1 MNRLQVRYSTLCDAF
16 TLFGVLFYTQV
27 ITFFLRMGNVTVLD
41 DAQQDLEGNVANQI
55 CGLLTLLVPLFF
67 FIRNKVFL
75 SKSFYRQNA
84 FFLLFLICV
93 AASITWSS
101 EPMLSFKRFVAL
113 LSVVFFAGFIA
124 YRYSLERI
132 AFLFGC
138 VIGAAAL
145 TGLILA
151 LIRPDI
157 AFISGGIRDGAF
169 RGIFLEKNAGARLNA
184 IAILLLLPMIRQR
197 NPVAMLYALFALVAI
212 GLAQSATAIALIVAG
227 ATSYWYFLTL
237 IRLRINRSL
246 AAFFGA
252 TLVYFLLCL
261 VLYANYALLLE
272 LVGRDPSLTD
282 RTLIWDLLQ
291 PVIDERFLKG
301 YGFGAFWASAEADAF
316 INRWGYIGN
325 AHSGYVETLLNGGL
339 IQLIALLLLFAQS
352 LIKRYRAITADQSAR
367 YQACALVII
376 GLFVVTNYVAY
387 VIPNYRS
394 GEFLVF
400 CVLSLSFRHHL
411 LKRTQPV
418 VTAPAIPSRSNV
430 HAERQPDR
438 ARYGVRGDSAVQRR
452 REH

>member
-1 MNRLQVRYSTLCDAF
+1 MNRLQVRYSTLADAF

-27 ITFFLRMGNVTVLD
+27 IGFFLRLGNVSTLD
-41 DAQQDLEGNVANQI
+41 DAQQDLEGNLANQV

-67 FIRNKVFL
+67 FIRHKVFL
-75 SKSFYRQNA
+75 SKSFYRQNL
-84 FFLLFLICV
+84 FLLLFLGCV
-93 AASITWSS
+93 AASISWSS

-124 YRYSLERI
+124 WRYSLERI

-145 TGLILA
+145 VGLIFA
-151 LIRPDI
+151 VIRPDI

-169 RGIFLEKNAGARLNA
+169 RGVFAEKNAGARLNA

-197 NPVAMLYALFALVAI
+197 NPMAMLYGLFALIAI

-227 ATSYWYFLTL
+227 TASYAYFITL

-246 AAFFGA
+246 LAFTAA
-252 TLVYFLLCL
+252 TLVFFLLCG
-261 VLYANYALLLE
+261 VLYANYAMLLE

-282 RTLIWDLLQ
+282 RTLIWELLQ
-291 PVIDERFLKG
+291 PLIDAQFLKG
-301 YGFGAFWASAEADAF
+301 YGFGAFWASADADAF
-316 INRWGYIGN
+316 ITRWGYIGN

-339 IQLIALLLLFAQS
+339 IQLIALLLMFAQTLS
-352 LIKRYRAITADQSAR
+352 KRYRAITADQSAR

-394 GEFLVF
+394 GEFLIF
-400 CVLSLSFRHHL
+400 CVLSLTFRHHL
-411 LKRTQPV
+411 VARPQLL
-418 VTAPAIPSRSNV
+418 PAAN
-430 HAERQPDR
+430 
-438 ARYGVRGDSAVQRR
+438 ARRMRGTFREQRPC
-452 REH
+452 

>member
-1 MNRLQVRYSTLCDAF
+1 MNRLQVRYSTLADAF

-27 ITFFLRMGNVTVLD
+27 IGFFLRLGNVSTLD
-41 DAQQDLEGNVANQI
+41 DAQQDLEGNLANQV

-67 FIRNKVFL
+67 FIRHKVFL
-75 SKSFYRQNA
+75 SKSFYRQNL
-84 FFLLFLICV
+84 FLLLFLGCV
-93 AASITWSS
+93 AASISWSS

-124 YRYSLERI
+124 WRYSLERI

-145 TGLILA
+145 VGLIFA
-151 LIRPDI
+151 VIRPDI

-169 RGIFLEKNAGARLNA
+169 RGVFAEKNAGARLNA

-197 NPVAMLYALFALVAI
+197 NPLAMLYGLFALIAI

-227 ATSYWYFLTL
+227 TASYTYFITL

-246 AAFFGA
+246 LAFTAA
-252 TLVYFLLCL
+252 TLVFFLLCG
-261 VLYANYALLLE
+261 VLYANYAMLLE

-282 RTLIWDLLQ
+282 RTLIWELLQ
-291 PVIDERFLKG
+291 PLIDAQFLKG
-301 YGFGAFWASAEADAF
+301 YGFGAFWASADADAF
-316 INRWGYIGN
+316 ITRWGYIGN

-339 IQLIALLLLFAQS
+339 IQLIALLLMFAQTLS
-352 LIKRYRAITADQSAR
+352 KRYRAITADQSAR

-394 GEFLVF
+394 GEFLIF
-400 CVLSLSFRHHL
+400 CVLSLTFRHHL
-411 LKRTQPV
+411 VARPQPL
-418 VTAPAIPSRSNV
+418 PAAS
-430 HAERQPDR
+430 
-438 ARYGVRGDSAVQRR
+438 ARPMRGTFREQRPC
-452 REH
+452 

>member
-1 MNRLQVRYSTLCDAF
+1 MNRLQVRYSTLADAF

-27 ITFFLRMGNVTVLD
+27 IGFFLRLGNVSTLG
-41 DAQQDLEGNVANQI
+41 DAQQDLEGNLANQV

-67 FIRNKVFL
+67 FIRHKVFL
-75 SKSFYRQNA
+75 SKSFYRQNL
-84 FFLLFLICV
+84 FLLLFLGCV
-93 AASITWSS
+93 AASISWSS

-124 YRYSLERI
+124 WRYSLERI

-145 TGLILA
+145 VGLIFA
-151 LIRPDI
+151 VIRPDI

-169 RGIFLEKNAGARLNA
+169 RGVFAEKNAGARLNA

-197 NPVAMLYALFALVAI
+197 NPMAMLYGLFALIAI

-227 ATSYWYFLTL
+227 TASYAYFITL

-246 AAFFGA
+246 LAFTAA
-252 TLVYFLLCL
+252 TLVFFLLCG
-261 VLYANYALLLE
+261 VLYANYAMLLE

-282 RTLIWDLLQ
+282 RTLIWELLQ
-291 PVIDERFLKG
+291 PLIDAQFLKG
-301 YGFGAFWASAEADAF
+301 YGFGAFWASADADAF
-316 INRWGYIGN
+316 ITRWGYIGN

-339 IQLIALLLLFAQS
+339 IQLIALLLMFAQTLS
-352 LIKRYRAITADQSAR
+352 KRYRAITADQSAR

-394 GEFLVF
+394 GEFLIF
-400 CVLSLSFRHHL
+400 CVLSLTFRHHL
-411 LKRTQPV
+411 VARPQPL
-418 VTAPAIPSRSNV
+418 PAAN
-430 HAERQPDR
+430 
-438 ARYGVRGDSAVQRR
+438 ARPMRGTFREQRPC
-452 REH
+452 

>member
-1 MNRLQVRYSTLCDAF
+1 MNRLQVRYSTLADAF

-27 ITFFLRMGNVTVLD
+27 IGFFLRLGNVSTLD
-41 DAQQDLEGNVANQI
+41 DAQQDLEGNLANQV

-67 FIRNKVFL
+67 FIRHKVFL
-75 SKSFYRQNA
+75 SKSFYRQNL
-84 FFLLFLICV
+84 FLLLFLGCV
-93 AASITWSS
+93 AASISWSS

-124 YRYSLERI
+124 WRYSLERI
-132 AFLFGC
+132 AFLFGG

-145 TGLILA
+145 VGLIFA
-151 LIRPDI
+151 VIRPDI

-169 RGIFLEKNAGARLNA
+169 RGVFAEKNAGARLNA

-197 NPVAMLYALFALVAI
+197 NPMAMLYGLFALIAI

-227 ATSYWYFLTL
+227 TASYAYFITL

-246 AAFFGA
+246 LAFTAA
-252 TLVYFLLCL
+252 TLVFFLLCG
-261 VLYANYALLLE
+261 VLYANYAMLLE

-282 RTLIWDLLQ
+282 RTLIWELLQ
-291 PVIDERFLKG
+291 PLIDAQFLKG
-301 YGFGAFWASAEADAF
+301 YGFGAFWASADADAF
-316 INRWGYIGN
+316 ITRWGYIGN

-339 IQLIALLLLFAQS
+339 IQLIALLLMFAQTLS
-352 LIKRYRAITADQSAR
+352 KRYRAITADQSAR

-394 GEFLVF
+394 GEFLIF
-400 CVLSLSFRHHL
+400 CVLSLTFRHHL
-411 LKRTQPV
+411 VARPQPL
-418 VTAPAIPSRSNV
+418 PAANARPMRGTLSGNNA
-430 HAERQPDR
+430 HAE
-438 ARYGVRGDSAVQRR
+438 
-452 REH
+452 

>member
-1 MNRLQVRYSTLCDAF
+1 MNRLQVRYSTLADAF

-27 ITFFLRMGNVTVLD
+27 IGFFLRLGNVSTLD
-41 DAQQDLEGNVANQI
+41 DAQQDLEGNLANQV

-67 FIRNKVFL
+67 FIRHKVFL
-75 SKSFYRQNA
+75 SKSFYRQNL
-84 FFLLFLICV
+84 FLLLFLGCV
-93 AASITWSS
+93 AASISWSS

-124 YRYSLERI
+124 WRYSLERI

-145 TGLILA
+145 VGLIFA

-169 RGIFLEKNAGARLNA
+169 RGVFAEKNAGARLNA

-197 NPVAMLYALFALVAI
+197 NPMAMLYGLFALIAI

-227 ATSYWYFLTL
+227 TASYAYFITL

-246 AAFFGA
+246 LAFTAA
-252 TLVYFLLCL
+252 TLVFFLLCG
-261 VLYANYALLLE
+261 VLYANYAMLLE

-282 RTLIWDLLQ
+282 RTLIWELLQ
-291 PVIDERFLKG
+291 PLIDAQFLKG
-301 YGFGAFWASAEADAF
+301 YGFGAFWASADADAF
-316 INRWGYIGN
+316 ITRWGYIGN

-339 IQLIALLLLFAQS
+339 IQLVALLLMFAQTLS
-352 LIKRYRAITADQSAR
+352 KRYRAITADQSAR

-394 GEFLVF
+394 GEFLIF
-400 CVLSLSFRHHL
+400 CVLSLTFRHHL
-411 LKRTQPV
+411 VARPQPL
-418 VTAPAIPSRSNV
+418 PAAN
-430 HAERQPDR
+430 
-438 ARYGVRGDSAVQRR
+438 ARPMRGTFREQRPC
-452 REH
+452 

>member
-1 MNRLQVRYSTLCDAF
+1 MNRLQVRYSTLADAF

-27 ITFFLRMGNVTVLD
+27 IGFFLRLGNVSTLD
-41 DAQQDLEGNVANQI
+41 DAQQDLEGNLANQV

-67 FIRNKVFL
+67 FIRHKVFL
-75 SKSFYRQNA
+75 SKSFYRQNL
-84 FFLLFLICV
+84 FLLLFLGCV
-93 AASITWSS
+93 AASISWSS

-124 YRYSLERI
+124 WRYSLERI

-145 TGLILA
+145 VGLIFA
-151 LIRPDI
+151 VIRPDI

-169 RGIFLEKNAGARLNA
+169 RGVFAEKNAGARLNA

-197 NPVAMLYALFALVAI
+197 NPLAMLYGLFALIAI

-227 ATSYWYFLTL
+227 TASYAYFITL

-246 AAFFGA
+246 LAFTAA
-252 TLVYFLLCL
+252 TLVFFLLCG
-261 VLYANYALLLE
+261 VLYANYAMLLE

-282 RTLIWDLLQ
+282 RTLIWELLQ
-291 PVIDERFLKG
+291 PLIDAQFLKG
-301 YGFGAFWASAEADAF
+301 YGFGAFWASADADAF
-316 INRWGYIGN
+316 ITRWGYIGN

-339 IQLIALLLLFAQS
+339 IQLIALLLMFAQTLS
-352 LIKRYRAITADQSAR
+352 KRYRAITADQSAR

-394 GEFLVF
+394 GEFLIF
-400 CVLSLSFRHHL
+400 CVLSLTFRHHL
-411 LKRTQPV
+411 VARPQPL
-418 VTAPAIPSRSNV
+418 PAAS
-430 HAERQPDR
+430 
-438 ARYGVRGDSAVQRR
+438 ARPMRGTFREQRPC
-452 REH
+452 

>member
-1 MNRLQVRYSTLCDAF
+1 MNRLQVRYSTLADAF

-27 ITFFLRMGNVTVLD
+27 IGFFLRLGNVSTLD
-41 DAQQDLEGNVANQI
+41 DAQQDLEGNLANQV

-67 FIRNKVFL
+67 FIRHKVFL
-75 SKSFYRQNA
+75 SKSLYRQNL
-84 FFLLFLICV
+84 FLLLFLGCV
-93 AASITWSS
+93 AASISWSS
-101 EPMLSFKRFVAL
+101 EPMLSFKRFIAL

-124 YRYSLERI
+124 WRYSIERI

-145 TGLILA
+145 VGLIFA
-151 LIRPDI
+151 VIRPDI

-169 RGIFLEKNAGARLNA
+169 RGVFAEKNAGARLNA

-197 NPVAMLYALFALVAI
+197 NPMAMLYGLFALIAI

-227 ATSYWYFLTL
+227 TASYAYFITL

-246 AAFFGA
+246 LAFTAA
-252 TLVYFLLCL
+252 TLVFFLLCG
-261 VLYANYALLLE
+261 VLYANYSMLLE

-282 RTLIWDLLQ
+282 RTLIWELLQ
-291 PVIDERFLKG
+291 PLIDAQFLKG
-301 YGFGAFWASAEADAF
+301 YGFGAFWASADADAF
-316 INRWGYIGN
+316 ITRWGYIGN

-339 IQLIALLLLFAQS
+339 IQLIALLLMFAQTLS
-352 LIKRYRAITADQSAR
+352 KRYRAITADQSAR

-394 GEFLVF
+394 GEFLIF
-400 CVLSLSFRHHL
+400 CVLSLTFRHHL
-411 LKRTQPV
+411 VARPQPL
-418 VTAPAIPSRSNV
+418 PAAN
-430 HAERQPDR
+430 
-438 ARYGVRGDSAVQRR
+438 ARPMRGTFREQRPC
-452 REH
+452 

>member
-1 MNRLQVRYSTLCDAF
+1 MNRLQVRYSTLADAF

-27 ITFFLRMGNVTVLD
+27 IGFFLRLGNVSTLD
-41 DAQQDLEGNVANQI
+41 DAQQDLEGNLANQV

-67 FIRNKVFL
+67 FIRHKVFL
-75 SKSFYRQNA
+75 SKSFYRQNL
-84 FFLLFLICV
+84 FLLLFLGCV
-93 AASITWSS
+93 AASISWSS
-101 EPMLSFKRFVAL
+101 EPMLSLKRFAAL

-124 YRYSLERI
+124 WRYSLERI

-145 TGLILA
+145 VGLIFA

-169 RGIFLEKNAGARLNA
+169 RGVFAEKNAGARLNA

-197 NPVAMLYALFALVAI
+197 NPMAMLYGLFALIAI

-227 ATSYWYFLTL
+227 TASYAYFITL

-246 AAFFGA
+246 LAFMAA
-252 TLVYFLLCL
+252 TLVFFLLCG
-261 VLYANYALLLE
+261 VLYANYAMLLE

-282 RTLIWDLLQ
+282 RTLIWELLQ
-291 PVIDERFLKG
+291 PLIDAQFLKG
-301 YGFGAFWASAEADAF
+301 YGFGAFWASADADAF
-316 INRWGYIGN
+316 ITRWGYIGN

-339 IQLIALLLLFAQS
+339 IQLIALLLMFAQTLS
-352 LIKRYRAITADQSAR
+352 KRYRAITADQSAR
-367 YQACALVII
+367 YQACALVVI

-394 GEFLVF
+394 GEFLIF
-400 CVLSLSFRHHL
+400 CVLSLTFRHHL
-411 LKRTQPV
+411 VTRTQPLPV
-418 VTAPAIPSRSNV
+418 VKPRPMRTTFR
-430 HAERQPDR
+430 E
-438 ARYGVRGDSAVQRR
+438 QRPC
-452 REH
+452 

>member
-1 MNRLQVRYSTLCDAF
+1 MNRLQVRYSTLADAF

-27 ITFFLRMGNVTVLD
+27 IGFFLRLGNVSTLD
-41 DAQQDLEGNVANQI
+41 DAQQDLEGNLANQV

-67 FIRNKVFL
+67 FIRHKVFL
-75 SKSFYRQNA
+75 SKSFYRQNL
-84 FFLLFLICV
+84 FLLLFLGCV
-93 AASITWSS
+93 AASISWSS

-124 YRYSLERI
+124 WRYSIERI

-145 TGLILA
+145 VGLIFA

-169 RGIFLEKNAGARLNA
+169 RGVFAEKNAGARLNA

-197 NPVAMLYALFALVAI
+197 NPMAMLYGLFALIAI

-227 ATSYWYFLTL
+227 TASYAYFITL

-246 AAFFGA
+246 LAFTAATIVF
-252 TLVYFLLCL
+252 FLLCG
-261 VLYANYALLLE
+261 VLYANYAMLLE

-282 RTLIWDLLQ
+282 RTLIWELLQ
-291 PVIDERFLKG
+291 PLIDDQFLKG
-301 YGFGAFWASAEADAF
+301 YGFGAFWASADADAF
-316 INRWGYIGN
+316 ITRWGYIGN

-339 IQLIALLLLFAQS
+339 IQLIALLLMFAQTLS
-352 LIKRYRAITADQSAR
+352 KRYRAITADQSAR

-394 GEFLVF
+394 GEFLIF
-400 CVLSLSFRHHL
+400 CVLSLTFRHHL
-411 LKRTQPV
+411 IARPQPL
-418 VTAPAIPSRSNV
+418 PAAN
-430 HAERQPDR
+430 
-438 ARYGVRGDSAVQRR
+438 ARPMRGTFREQRPC
-452 REH
+452 

>member
-1 MNRLQVRYSTLCDAF
+1 MNRLQVRYSTLADAF

-27 ITFFLRMGNVTVLD
+27 IGFFLRLGNVSTLD
-41 DAQQDLEGNVANQI
+41 DAQQDLEGNLANQV

-67 FIRNKVFL
+67 FIRHKVFL
-75 SKSFYRQNA
+75 SKSFYRQNL
-84 FFLLFLICV
+84 FLLLFLGCV
-93 AASITWSS
+93 AASISWSS

-124 YRYSLERI
+124 WRYSLERI

-145 TGLILA
+145 VGLIFA
-151 LIRPDI
+151 VIRPDI

-169 RGIFLEKNAGARLNA
+169 RGVFAEKNAGARLNA

-197 NPVAMLYALFALVAI
+197 NLLAMLYGLFALIAI

-227 ATSYWYFLTL
+227 TASYAYFITL

-246 AAFFGA
+246 LAFTAA
-252 TLVYFLLCL
+252 TLVFFLLCG
-261 VLYANYALLLE
+261 VLYANYAMLLE

-282 RTLIWDLLQ
+282 RTLIWELLQ
-291 PVIDERFLKG
+291 PLIDAQFLKG
-301 YGFGAFWASAEADAF
+301 YGFGAFWASADADAF
-316 INRWGYIGN
+316 ITRWGYIGN

-339 IQLIALLLLFAQS
+339 IQLIALLLMFAQTLS
-352 LIKRYRAITADQSAR
+352 KRYRAITADQSAR

-394 GEFLVF
+394 GEFLIF
-400 CVLSLSFRHHL
+400 CVLSLTFRHHL
-411 LKRTQPV
+411 VARPQPL
-418 VTAPAIPSRSNV
+418 PAAN
-430 HAERQPDR
+430 
-438 ARYGVRGDSAVQRR
+438 ARPMRGTFREQRPC
-452 REH
+452 

>member
-1 MNRLQVRYSTLCDAF
+1 MNRLQVRYSTLADAF

-27 ITFFLRMGNVTVLD
+27 IGFFLRLGNVSTLD
-41 DAQQDLEGNVANQI
+41 DAQQDLEGNLANQV

-67 FIRNKVFL
+67 FIRHKVFL
-75 SKSFYRQNA
+75 SKSFYRQNL
-84 FFLLFLICV
+84 FLLLFLGCV
-93 AASITWSS
+93 AASISWSS

-124 YRYSLERI
+124 WRYSIERI

-145 TGLILA
+145 VGLIFA

-169 RGIFLEKNAGARLNA
+169 RGVFAEKNAGARLNA

-197 NPVAMLYALFALVAI
+197 NPMAMLYGLFALIAI

-227 ATSYWYFLTL
+227 TASYAYFITL

-246 AAFFGA
+246 LAFTGA
-252 TLVYFLLCL
+252 TLVFFLLCG
-261 VLYANYALLLE
+261 VLYANYAMLLE

-282 RTLIWDLLQ
+282 RTLIWELLQ
-291 PVIDERFLKG
+291 PLIDDQFFKG
-301 YGFGAFWASAEADAF
+301 YGFGAFWASADADAF
-316 INRWGYIGN
+316 ITRWGYIGN

-339 IQLIALLLLFAQS
+339 IQLIALLLMFAQTLS
-352 LIKRYRAITADQSAR
+352 KRYRAITADQSAR

-394 GEFLVF
+394 GEFLIF
-400 CVLSLSFRHHL
+400 CVLSLTFRHHL
-411 LKRTQPV
+411 VTRTQPL
-418 VTAPAIPSRSNV
+418 PAVKPR
-430 HAERQPDR
+430 PMR
-438 ARYGVRGDSAVQRR
+438 ATFREQRPC
-452 REH
+452 

>member
-1 MNRLQVRYSTLCDAF
+1 MNRLQVRYSTLADAF

-27 ITFFLRMGNVTVLD
+27 IGFFLRLGNVSTLD
-41 DAQQDLEGNVANQI
+41 DAQQDLEGNLANQV

-67 FIRNKVFL
+67 FIRHKVFL
-75 SKSFYRQNA
+75 SKSFYRQNL
-84 FFLLFLICV
+84 FLLLFLGCV
-93 AASITWSS
+93 AASISWSS

-124 YRYSLERI
+124 WRYSLERI

-145 TGLILA
+145 VGLIFA

-169 RGIFLEKNAGARLNA
+169 RGVFAEKNAGARLNA

-197 NPVAMLYALFALVAI
+197 NPMAMLYGLFALIAI

-227 ATSYWYFLTL
+227 TASYAYFITL

-246 AAFFGA
+246 LAFMAA
-252 TLVYFLLCL
+252 TLVFFLLCG
-261 VLYANYALLLE
+261 VLYANYAMLLE

-282 RTLIWDLLQ
+282 RTLIWELLQ
-291 PVIDERFLKG
+291 PLIDAQFLKG
-301 YGFGAFWASAEADAF
+301 YGFGAFWASADADAF
-316 INRWGYIGN
+316 ITRWGYIGN

-339 IQLIALLLLFAQS
+339 IQLIALLLMFAQTLS
-352 LIKRYRAITADQSAR
+352 KRYRAITANQSAR
-367 YQACALVII
+367 YQACALVVI

-394 GEFLVF
+394 GEFLIF
-400 CVLSLSFRHHL
+400 CVLSLTFRHHL
-411 LKRTQPV
+411 VTRTQPLPV
-418 VTAPAIPSRSNV
+418 VKPRPMRTTFR
-430 HAERQPDR
+430 E
-438 ARYGVRGDSAVQRR
+438 QRPC
-452 REH
+452 

>member
-1 MNRLQVRYSTLCDAF
+1 MNRLQVRYSTLADAF

-27 ITFFLRMGNVTVLD
+27 IGFFLRLGNVSTLD
-41 DAQQDLEGNVANQI
+41 DAQQDLEGNLANQV

-67 FIRNKVFL
+67 FIRHKVFL
-75 SKSFYRQNA
+75 SKSFYRQNL
-84 FFLLFLICV
+84 FLLLFLGCV
-93 AASITWSS
+93 AASISWSS

-124 YRYSLERI
+124 WRYSLERI

-145 TGLILA
+145 VGLIFA
-151 LIRPDI
+151 VIRPDI

-169 RGIFLEKNAGARLNA
+169 RGVFAEKNAGARLNA

-197 NPVAMLYALFALVAI
+197 NPMAMLYGLFALIAI

-227 ATSYWYFLTL
+227 TASYAYFITL
-237 IRLRINRSL
+237 IRLRINSSL
-246 AAFFGA
+246 LAFTAA
-252 TLVYFLLCL
+252 TLVFFLLCG
-261 VLYANYALLLE
+261 VLYANYAMLLE

-282 RTLIWDLLQ
+282 RTLIWELLQ
-291 PVIDERFLKG
+291 PLIDAQFLKG
-301 YGFGAFWASAEADAF
+301 YGFGAFWASADADAF
-316 INRWGYIGN
+316 ITRWGYIGN

-339 IQLIALLLLFAQS
+339 IQLIALLLMFAQTLS
-352 LIKRYRAITADQSAR
+352 KRYRAITADQSAR

-394 GEFLVF
+394 GEFLIF
-400 CVLSLSFRHHL
+400 CVLSLTFRHHL
-411 LKRTQPV
+411 VARPQPL
-418 VTAPAIPSRSNV
+418 PAAN
-430 HAERQPDR
+430 
-438 ARYGVRGDSAVQRR
+438 ARPMRGTFREQRPC
-452 REH
+452 

>member
-1 MNRLQVRYSTLCDAF
+1 MNRLQVRYSTLADAF

-27 ITFFLRMGNVTVLD
+27 IGFFLRLGNVSTLD
-41 DAQQDLEGNVANQI
+41 DAQQDLEGNLANQV

-67 FIRNKVFL
+67 FIRHKVFL
-75 SKSFYRQNA
+75 SKSFYRQNL
-84 FFLLFLICV
+84 FLLLFLGCV
-93 AASITWSS
+93 AASISWSS

-124 YRYSLERI
+124 WRYSIERI

-145 TGLILA
+145 VGLIFA
-151 LIRPDI
+151 VIRPDI

-169 RGIFLEKNAGARLNA
+169 RGVFAEKNAGARLNA

-197 NPVAMLYALFALVAI
+197 NPLAMLYGLFALIAI

-227 ATSYWYFLTL
+227 TASYAYFITL

-246 AAFFGA
+246 LAFTAA
-252 TLVYFLLCL
+252 TLVFFLLCG
-261 VLYANYALLLE
+261 VLYANYAMLLE

-282 RTLIWDLLQ
+282 RTLIWELLQ
-291 PVIDERFLKG
+291 PLIDDQFLKG
-301 YGFGAFWASAEADAF
+301 YGFGAFWASADADAF
-316 INRWGYIGN
+316 ITRWGYIGN

-339 IQLIALLLLFAQS
+339 IQLIALLLMFAQTLS
-352 LIKRYRAITADQSAR
+352 KRYRAITADQSAR

-394 GEFLVF
+394 GEFLIF
-400 CVLSLSFRHHL
+400 CVLSLTFRHHL
-411 LKRTQPV
+411 VARTQPLPG
-418 VTAPAIPSRSNV
+418 AKARPM
-430 HAERQPDR
+430 R
-438 ARYGVRGDSAVQRR
+438 ATFREQRPC
-452 REH
+452 

>member
-1 MNRLQVRYSTLCDAF
+1 MNRLQVRYSTLADAF

-27 ITFFLRMGNVTVLD
+27 IGFFLRLGNVSTLD
-41 DAQQDLEGNVANQI
+41 DAQQDLEGNLANQV

-67 FIRNKVFL
+67 FIRHKVFL
-75 SKSFYRQNA
+75 SKSFYRQNL
-84 FFLLFLICV
+84 FLLLFLGCV
-93 AASITWSS
+93 AASISWSS

-124 YRYSLERI
+124 WRYSLERI

-145 TGLILA
+145 VGLIFA
-151 LIRPDI
+151 VIRPDI

-169 RGIFLEKNAGARLNA
+169 RGVFAEKNAGARLNA

-197 NPVAMLYALFALVAI
+197 NPMAMLYGLFALIAI

-227 ATSYWYFLTL
+227 TASYAYFITL

-246 AAFFGA
+246 LAFTAA
-252 TLVYFLLCL
+252 TLVFFLLCG
-261 VLYANYALLLE
+261 VLYANYAILLE

-282 RTLIWDLLQ
+282 RTLIWELLQ
-291 PVIDERFLKG
+291 PLIDAQFLKG
-301 YGFGAFWASAEADAF
+301 YGFGAFWASADADAF
-316 INRWGYIGN
+316 ITRWGYIGN

-339 IQLIALLLLFAQS
+339 IQLIALLLMFAQTLS
-352 LIKRYRAITADQSAR
+352 KRYRAITADQSAR

-394 GEFLVF
+394 GEFLIF
-400 CVLSLSFRHHL
+400 CVLSLTFRHHL
-411 LKRTQPV
+411 VARPQPL
-418 VTAPAIPSRSNV
+418 PAAN
-430 HAERQPDR
+430 
-438 ARYGVRGDSAVQRR
+438 ARPMRGTFREQRPC
-452 REH
+452 

>member
-1 MNRLQVRYSTLCDAF
+1 MNRLQVRYSTLADAF

-27 ITFFLRMGNVTVLD
+27 IGFFLRLGNVSTLD
-41 DAQQDLEGNVANQI
+41 DAQQDLEGNLANQV

-67 FIRNKVFL
+67 FIRHKVFL
-75 SKSFYRQNA
+75 SKSFYRQNL
-84 FFLLFLICV
+84 FLLLFLGCV
-93 AASITWSS
+93 AASISWSS

-124 YRYSLERI
+124 WRYSLERI

-145 TGLILA
+145 VGLIFA
-151 LIRPDI
+151 VIRPDI

-169 RGIFLEKNAGARLNA
+169 RGVFAEKNAGARLNA

-197 NPVAMLYALFALVAI
+197 NPLAMLYGLFALIAI

-227 ATSYWYFLTL
+227 TASYAYFITL

-246 AAFFGA
+246 LAFTAA
-252 TLVYFLLCL
+252 TLVFFLLCG
-261 VLYANYALLLE
+261 VLYANYAMLLE

-282 RTLIWDLLQ
+282 RTLIWELLQ
-291 PVIDERFLKG
+291 PLIDAQFLKG
-301 YGFGAFWASAEADAF
+301 YGFGAFWASADADAF
-316 INRWGYIGN
+316 ITRWGYIGN

-339 IQLIALLLLFAQS
+339 IQLIALLLMFAQTLS
-352 LIKRYRAITADQSAR
+352 KRYRAITADQSAR

-394 GEFLVF
+394 GEFLIF
-400 CVLSLSFRHHL
+400 CVLSLTFRHHL
-411 LKRTQPV
+411 VARPQPL
-418 VTAPAIPSRSNV
+418 PAAN
-430 HAERQPDR
+430 
-438 ARYGVRGDSAVQRR
+438 ARPMRGTFREQRPC
-452 REH
+452 

>member
-1 MNRLQVRYSTLCDAF
+1 MNRLQVRYSTLADAF

-27 ITFFLRMGNVTVLD
+27 IGFFLRLGNVSTLD
-41 DAQQDLEGNVANQI
+41 DAQQDLEGNLANQV

-67 FIRNKVFL
+67 FIRHKVFL
-75 SKSFYRQNA
+75 SKSFYRQNL
-84 FFLLFLICV
+84 FLLLFLGCV
-93 AASITWSS
+93 AASISWSS

-124 YRYSLERI
+124 WRYSLERI

-145 TGLILA
+145 VGLIFA
-151 LIRPDI
+151 VIRPDI

-169 RGIFLEKNAGARLNA
+169 RGVFAEKNAGARLNA

-197 NPVAMLYALFALVAI
+197 NPMAMLYGLFALIAI

-227 ATSYWYFLTL
+227 TASYAYFITL

-246 AAFFGA
+246 LAFTAA
-252 TLVYFLLCL
+252 TLVFFLLCG
-261 VLYANYALLLE
+261 VLYANYAMLLE

-282 RTLIWDLLQ
+282 RTLIWELLQ
-291 PVIDERFLKG
+291 PLIDAQFLKG
-301 YGFGAFWASAEADAF
+301 YGFGAFWASADADAF
-316 INRWGYIGN
+316 ITRWGYIGN

-339 IQLIALLLLFAQS
+339 IQLVALLLMFAQTLS
-352 LIKRYRAITADQSAR
+352 KRYRAITAHQSAR

-394 GEFLVF
+394 GEFLIF
-400 CVLSLSFRHHL
+400 CVLSLTFRHHL
-411 LKRTQPV
+411 VARPQPL
-418 VTAPAIPSRSNV
+418 PAAN
-430 HAERQPDR
+430 
-438 ARYGVRGDSAVQRR
+438 ARPMRGTFREQRPC
-452 REH
+452 

>member
-1 MNRLQVRYSTLCDAF
+1 MNRLQVRYSTLADAF

-27 ITFFLRMGNVTVLD
+27 IGFFLRLGNVSTLD
-41 DAQQDLEGNVANQI
+41 DAQQDLEGNLANQV

-67 FIRNKVFL
+67 FIRHKVFL
-75 SKSFYRQNA
+75 SKSFYRQNL
-84 FFLLFLICV
+84 FLLLFLGCV
-93 AASITWSS
+93 AASISWSS

-124 YRYSLERI
+124 WRYSLERI

-145 TGLILA
+145 VGLIFA
-151 LIRPDI
+151 VIRPDI

-169 RGIFLEKNAGARLNA
+169 RGVFAEKNAGARLNA

-197 NPVAMLYALFALVAI
+197 NPLAMLYGLFALIAI

-227 ATSYWYFLTL
+227 TASYAYFITL

-246 AAFFGA
+246 LAFTAA
-252 TLVYFLLCL
+252 TLVFFLLCG
-261 VLYANYALLLE
+261 VLYANYAMLLE

-282 RTLIWDLLQ
+282 RTLIWELLQ
-291 PVIDERFLKG
+291 PLIDAQFLKG
-301 YGFGAFWASAEADAF
+301 YGFGAFWASADADAF
-316 INRWGYIGN
+316 ITRWGYIGN

-339 IQLIALLLLFAQS
+339 IQLIALLLMFAQTLS
-352 LIKRYRAITADQSAR
+352 KRYRAITADQSAR

-394 GEFLVF
+394 GEFLIF
-400 CVLSLSFRHHL
+400 CVLSLTFRHQL
-411 LKRTQPV
+411 VARPQPL
-418 VTAPAIPSRSNV
+418 PAANTRPM
-430 HAERQPDR
+430 
-438 ARYGVRGDSAVQRR
+438 RGTFRKQRPC
-452 REH
+452 